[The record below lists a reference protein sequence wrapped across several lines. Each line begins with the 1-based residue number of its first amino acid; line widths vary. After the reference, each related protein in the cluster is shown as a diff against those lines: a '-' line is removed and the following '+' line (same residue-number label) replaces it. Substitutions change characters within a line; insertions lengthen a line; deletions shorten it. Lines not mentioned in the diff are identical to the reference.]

1 MAGRFSD
8 LAVASTNHRK
18 TQASSTAA
26 GGAYVLRRLTP
37 PQTAK
42 VQLKGLY
49 FSEPASRSRLCQ
61 PEALPVAVVRG
72 QSPSRPCC
80 RAWPV
85 PRSPQRRPSGRR
97 GAAVLCRILLDG
109 RRMGRPWTGTIIYI
123 NSKTRLFILDFL
135 SGKAIL

>member
-42 VQLKGLY
+42 VQVSRQENLKLNDTHPRSG
-49 FSEPASRSRLCQ
+49 FHTGDWRHRHDPGERSRSAL
-61 PEALPVAVVRG
+61 EAALDRFQTAF
-72 QSPSRPCC
+72 
-80 RAWPV
+80 RAPAT
-85 PRSPQRRPSGRR
+85 SS
-97 GAAVLCRILLDG
+97 
-109 RRMGRPWTGTIIYI
+109 
-123 NSKTRLFILDFL
+123 
-135 SGKAIL
+135 